1 MTFRVAMIGCRGV
14 PATFGGVE
22 RHVEEIGARLAARGH
37 DVTVFCRTN
46 YVGDRPTAYRGM
58 RLQYLST
65 VRTKH
70 LEAIVHSGWSTA
82 VALGQHFDIVHYHSL
97 GPGVC
102 APVPRYFSRARVVQT
117 IHGMDNE
124 RRKWGLAGRIWLGAA
139 ASLSARVPDATIV
152 VSREL
157 AAHYRKR
164 WDRHSFYVP
173 NGVSSRPHRP
183 PQLIAERFGLSAGR
197 YLLYVG
203 RLVPEKA
210 PDLLLRAFRD
220 VPGDVRLVL
229 AGGSSFTD
237 GYVKD
242 LERLAGMD
250 GRVTCAGY
258 VYGDALDELYTN
270 AAAFVLPSYLE
281 GLPLTLLEAIGAG
294 LPVIASDIPPHVEVL
309 GQGGPGA
316 RLFRR
321 GDTAALRNMLEAVL
335 RDLPGEQAQARSR
348 RSQIISEYDWDHAGT
363 ETERV
368 YETVTGRRV
377 VIEPTRDEQMEN
389 GSPDPPSPPRR
400 FSARS
405 PSAGGASRC
414 RRTVLPQG
422 TPSS

>member
-1 MTFRVAMIGCRGV
+1 MTFRIGMIGSRGV

-22 RHVEEIGARLAARGH
+22 RHVEEVGARLAGRGH
-37 DVTVFCRTN
+37 EVTVFCRTN
-46 YVGDRPTAYRGM
+46 YVEDRAPAYRGM
-58 RLQYLST
+58 HLRHLPTVGTKYLD
-65 VRTKH
+65 
-70 LEAIVHSGWSTA
+70 AIIHSGCSTA
-82 VALGQHFDIVHYHSL
+82 VALGQRFDIVHYHAI
-97 GPGVC
+97 GPGIF

-164 WDRHSFYVP
+164 WNRHSFYVA
-173 NGVSSRPHRP
+173 NGVSSRTHRP
-183 PQLIAERFGLSAGR
+183 PKLIAERFGLSAGR
-197 YLLYVG
+197 YVLYVG

-210 PDLLLRAFRD
+210 PDLLLRAFRE

-229 AGGSSFTD
+229 AGGSSFTER
-237 GYVKD
+237 YVRD

-250 GRVTCAGY
+250 SRVIFAGY
-258 VYGDALDELYTN
+258 VYGDVLDELYTN

-294 LPVIASDIPPHVEVL
+294 LPVVASDIPPHVEVL

-316 RLFRR
+316 RLFRQ
-321 GDTAALRNMLEAVL
+321 GDAVSLRNTLEAVL
-335 RDLPGEQAQARSR
+335 RDLPAEGAEARSR
-348 RSQIISEYDWDHAGT
+348 RSRTMSEYDWERATT

-368 YETVTGRRV
+368 YETVTGRERL
-377 VIEPTRDEQMEN
+377 IDLTREEHMEC
-389 GSPDPPSPPRR
+389 GSPDAPRAYLASPRR
-400 FSARS
+400 WPIAKG
-405 PSAGGASRC
+405 PSRK
-414 RRTVLPQG
+414 V
-422 TPSS
+422 